1 MYTHMSRIHTCH
13 VYTHVTYTHMSRIH
27 TCHTYTH
34 VTYTHMSH
42 IHMELYFVFYFRLGA
57 LFFMV
62 AIMGIINIPAIDTFM
77 KERPIF
83 V

>member
-1 MYTHMSRIHTCH
+1 MYTHT
-13 VYTHVTYTHMSRIH
+13 
-27 TCHTYTH
+27 
-34 VTYTHMSH
+34 SH

>member
-1 MYTHMSRIHTCH
+1 MHSIKYALMCIHLHACVHTCH
-13 VYTHVTYTHMSRIH
+13 V
-27 TCHTYTH
+27 YTH